1 MLKFIKHLLLFIV
14 TVVLQTTLAAKIEFY
29 GQEPDFVL
37 IFVVVMAI
45 SCGPVSGMLW
55 GFFAGFS
62 EDVYASVDWLGA
74 ETIALTCVGFGVGQ
88 LEERFL
94 RLNLATKVALL
105 GLAFILND
113 VVYYG
118 LIGIP
123 QASVFSFFLSKTL
136 PECLYTMLFGAL
148 FFFLLNRFDSRSRK
162 NAR

>member
-1 MLKFIKHLLLFIV
+1 MLKFIKHFLLFVV
-14 TVVLQTTLAAKIEFY
+14 TIVLQTTLASKIVFY

-62 EDVYASVDWLGA
+62 EDVYSSVDWLGA
-74 ETIALTCVGFGVGQ
+74 QTIAFTCVGFGVGQ
-88 LEERFL
+88 LEEKFL

-105 GLAFILND
+105 GLAFMLND
-113 VVYYG
+113 LIYYW

-123 QASVFSFFLSKTL
+123 KASVGEFFVSKTL
-136 PECLYTMLFGAL
+136 PECIYTMLFGAL
-148 FFFLLNRFDSRSRK
+148 FFFLLNRFDDRSRK